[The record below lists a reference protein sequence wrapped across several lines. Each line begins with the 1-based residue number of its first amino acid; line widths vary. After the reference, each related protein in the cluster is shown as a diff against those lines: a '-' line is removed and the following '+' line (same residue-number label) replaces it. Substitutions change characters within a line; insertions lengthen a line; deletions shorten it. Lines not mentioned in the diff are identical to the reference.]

1 MQKTKSWYQ
10 KWWAW
15 VLIVLGV
22 FFVISL
28 VNSPQ
33 DSQSSQTATAKKAS
47 ARKTS
52 TSKSTAKKTVAN
64 MSYKV
69 GQTATIDHVQV
80 TVNHVKTATTLDD
93 DQPKTGNQYYTV
105 TVTLKNIGKEKIS
118 YNPFDFKIKA
128 AGNQTS
134 LDEIN
139 IDENNQLDSGDLTAG
154 GTVSGTMTGQAKADG
169 TVELIYN
176 PSYFSNRHLTFKLQ

>member
-1 MQKTKSWYQ
+1 MQKTKAWYQ

-15 VLIVLGV
+15 VLILLGI

-33 DSQSSQTATAKKAS
+33 DGKNSQAATTK
-47 ARKTS
+47 KTS
-52 TSKSTAKKTVAN
+52 ASKSTAKEPPAN
-64 MSYKV
+64 TIYKV

-80 TVNHVKTATTLDD
+80 TVNNVKTATTLNDV
-93 DQPKTGNQYYTV
+93 QPKTGNQYYTV
-105 TVTLKNIGKEKIS
+105 TVTLKNSGRDKVS

-154 GTVSGTMTGQAKADG
+154 GSVSGTMTGQAKADG
-169 TVELIYN
+169 SVELIYN
-176 PSYFSNRHLTFKLQ
+176 PSYFSDRHLTFKLQ

>member
-1 MQKTKSWYQ
+1 MQKTKAWYQ

-15 VLIVLGV
+15 VLILLGI

-33 DSQSSQTATAKKAS
+33 DGKNSQAATTK
-47 ARKTS
+47 KTS
-52 TSKSTAKKTVAN
+52 ASTAKETPAN
-64 MSYKV
+64 TIYKV

-80 TVNHVKTATTLDD
+80 TVNNVKTATTLNDV
-93 DQPKTGNQYYTV
+93 QPKTGNQYYTV
-105 TVTLKNIGKEKIS
+105 TVTLKNSGRDKVS

-154 GTVSGTMTGQAKADG
+154 GSVSGTMTGQAKADG
-169 TVELIYN
+169 SVELIYN
-176 PSYFSNRHLTFKLQ
+176 PSYFSDRHLTFKLQ

>member
-1 MQKTKSWYQ
+1 MQKTKAWYQ

-15 VLIVLGV
+15 VLIVLGAL
-22 FFVISL
+22 FIIGII
-28 VNSPQ
+28 NAPA
-33 DSQSSQTATAKKAS
+33 DDASSQTAATKKTTRQSATAKKS
-47 ARKTS
+47 AT
-52 TSKSTAKKTVAN
+52 TTT
-64 MSYKV
+64 YKV
-69 GQTATIDHVQV
+69 GETATIDHVQV
-80 TVNHVKTATTLDD
+80 TVTDVKTATTLNSTD
-93 DQPKTGNQYYTV
+93 PKTGNQYYTV
-105 TVTLKNIGKEKIS
+105 TVTLKNTGKEKVT

-154 GTVSGTMTGQAKADG
+154 GSVSGTMTGQAKANG

-176 PSYFSNRHLTFKLQ
+176 PSYFSDRHLTFKLQ